1 MKNQGKIIKFQIWDT
16 AGQER
21 FKNIISNY
29 YKGVDGIIMVYDLTD
44 PNSVNEL
51 ERYWIPQAY

>member
-44 PNSVNEL
+44 SNSVDEL
-51 ERYWIPQAY
+51 ERYWIPQVY

>member
-1 MKNQGKIIKFQIWDT
+1 VKNQGKIIKFQIWDT

-51 ERYWIPQAY
+51 ERYWIPQVY

>member
-44 PNSVNEL
+44 ANSVDEL
-51 ERYWIPQAY
+51 ERYWIPQVY

>member
-1 MKNQGKIIKFQIWDT
+1 VKNQGKIIKFQIWDT

>member
-51 ERYWIPQAY
+51 ERYWIPQVY